1 MLEQLGSTCGCSTVV
16 TRWILDTMVL
26 KFKGVFQELGLG
38 VHMRKKQLLRL
49 GYARRYMHFSNGCV
63 VYAPRTAAL
72 LRGYRA
78 AFPNIFAALEAH
90 AATLEP
96 SAATCSAPRL
106 GASMLLGAA
115 NAAATLG
122 RVQKYFVSELSDL
135 QSAPLAKPGQML
147 LSTHAIRAAE
157 VAIAAGQ
164 PQQSESVV
172 SLHEDQIQWARPGLL
187 RPPPAPRLGSWVAG
201 ALPSGPQPFGALGIV
216 VGVQPG
222 PSGQML
228 EVLTL
233 RPVTCGGSLGGRCS
247 ALRGVVIPADS
258 VTLPLN
264 AEPAVY
270 ASLPVECPASM
281 QDLET
286 LRVVREQ
293 VEFYLSDKNLLHDA
307 YFGALLKKGFVPFD
321 AILRCERIKEIGVDS
336 SVLAW
341 ACSESAKLEVSA
353 HGGVRPRRGLP
364 ADAAVAKPQR
374 GLPVDAAVVAQQT
387 PATTAADK
395 KSSSVVS
402 TGLGFTLI
410 AVVLLIISLRRAR
423 KWPAW
428 LRLFGR

>member
-1 MLEQLGSTCGCSTVV
+1 M
-16 TRWILDTMVL
+16 
-26 KFKGVFQELGLG
+26 
-38 VHMRKKQLLRL
+38 
-49 GYARRYMHFSNGCV
+49 
-63 VYAPRTAAL
+63 
-72 LRGYRA
+72 
-78 AFPNIFAALEAH
+78 
-90 AATLEP
+90 
-96 SAATCSAPRL
+96 
-106 GASMLLGAA
+106 
-115 NAAATLG
+115 
-122 RVQKYFVSELSDL
+122 
-135 QSAPLAKPGQML
+135 
-147 LSTHAIRAAE
+147 
-157 VAIAAGQ
+157 
-164 PQQSESVV
+164 
-172 SLHEDQIQWARPGLL
+172 
-187 RPPPAPRLGSWVAG
+187 
-201 ALPSGPQPFGALGIV
+201 
-216 VGVQPG
+216 
-222 PSGQML
+222 
-228 EVLTL
+228 
-233 RPVTCGGSLGGRCS
+233 
-247 ALRGVVIPADS
+247 
-258 VTLPLN
+258 PLN